1 MGLQTV
7 PSAPGLP
14 WALQSRAQL
23 HSLAPPMEISGHGSL
38 AMLADKREPCSPR
51 TAAPH
56 CSPQL
61 KPLLPQQTGT
71 MLLHNVLLT
80 AGVEG
85 GGEEPG
91 HAPGEQA

>member
-51 TAAPH
+51 TATPH
-56 CSPQL
+56 FSPQL